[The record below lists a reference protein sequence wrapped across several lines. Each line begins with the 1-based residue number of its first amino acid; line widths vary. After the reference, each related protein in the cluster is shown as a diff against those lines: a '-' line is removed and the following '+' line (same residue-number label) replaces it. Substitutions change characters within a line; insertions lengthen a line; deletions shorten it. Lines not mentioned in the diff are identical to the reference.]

1 MVAALYK
8 SRCSKGGTRTFVHG
22 RGNFGWEVTEDMY
35 KCETECK
42 RTGQCVHVPKLK
54 AIMCIGI
61 HYNVSTT
68 DQKLTDQDPVLS
80 EIRKIVL

>member
-42 RTGQCVHVPKLK
+42 RTGQCVRCQSSGQ
-54 AIMCIGI
+54 ITCIGI

-68 DQKLTDQDPVLS
+68 DQKLS